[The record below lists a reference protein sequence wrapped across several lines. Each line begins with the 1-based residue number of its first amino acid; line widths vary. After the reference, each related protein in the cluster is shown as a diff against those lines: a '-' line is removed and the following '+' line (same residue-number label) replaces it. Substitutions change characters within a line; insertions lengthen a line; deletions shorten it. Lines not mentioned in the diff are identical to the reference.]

1 MTRGNKVLMCTS
13 IGVALS
19 AVDTTIVNVARD
31 TIAKELNGSDGTV
44 SWVLSGYSIVFAA
57 VLLTSGR
64 LADRYG
70 RKRMYMTGL
79 TIFILS
85 SAACG
90 FAWNLNILIAGRAT
104 QAVGAALLTPAALAL
119 VLPEFPMEKRSS
131 ALAVWGMVA
140 SSSAA
145 LGPPLGSVMI

>member
-1 MTRGNKVLMCTS
+1 MCTS

-31 TIAKELNGSDGTV
+31 TIAEELNGSDGAV

-70 RKRMYMTGL
+70 RKRIYMTGL

-119 VLPEFPMEKRSS
+119 VLPEFPM
-131 ALAVWGMVA
+131 
-140 SSSAA
+140 
-145 LGPPLGSVMI
+145 